1 MCKQQVNILWTGG
14 WDSTFRLVQLQ
25 KSGGQLIISPIYVSG
40 DNRKSESKEIQVM
53 RDLLPEIRN
62 LNKNNIINDLKIIDK
77 ASIPDIPTITAA
89 YKRICDKVR
98 IGSQYEYLSRLAA
111 SYPGIEIGVEAPNGE
126 FSGCNAAIDMLGAIK
141 AYNGVYIID
150 TEVSSEDLVTLF
162 GNMQFPI
169 IKTTETQM
177 TELIHIWNCE
187 DIMKKIWF
195 CHSPINDLPCGF
207 CRACQQKMECEMEW
221 LLPSK
226 GQKRYKVYK
235 KLTSIF
241 GDRVGTKLANLMRR
255 MK

>member
-1 MCKQQVNILWTGG
+1 MGLDIQACSVAKVGG
-14 WDSTFRLVQLQ
+14 
-25 KSGGQLIISPIYVSG
+25 GGQLIICPIYVSG

-62 LNKNNIINDLKIIDK
+62 LNKKNIINDLRIIDK

-89 YKRICDKVR
+89 YSHVCEKVR

-141 AYNGVYIID
+141 AYNDTYIID
-150 TEVSSEDLVTLF
+150 KEESSSDLVALF

-177 TELIHIWNCE
+177 VELIHIWNCE

-195 CHSPINDLPCGF
+195 CHSPIDDLPCGF

-221 LLPSK
+221 LLPIK
-226 GQKRYKVYK
+226 GQKRYRVYK
-235 KLTSIF
+235 RLTNVF
-241 GDRVGTKLANLMRR
+241 GDRVGTKLANLMR
-255 MK
+255 KLK